1 MLKVIFLCQH
11 IKLPSTRIRV
21 FNLLPILEEENIKVH
36 TVIYPKKIIEK
47 ITLLKSLKHYDIVV
61 LQKKL
66 LTSIESYL
74 LRNFSKKLIFD
85 FDDAIFINDDS
96 AETFESKTRLKR
108 FKKIVS
114 LSDGIIAGNPYLA
127 QKAEEYNKN
136 VYVLPSAVFTKG
148 IPIKSSLKETNDK
161 LVLGW
166 VGGGTNLHHLN
177 IISNAL
183 KTLSREI
190 PFVLRVI
197 SNKKFNLEQIQVE
210 NIEWSIETQDIEI
223 AKFDVGLMPVPKNPW
238 TQGKCSYKALQ
249 YMSAEVVPVA
259 TRFGFNLEVIEDRIT
274 GYLFDSDEEFINCI
288 LDINKDRTKALEMG
302 KRARKVV
309 EERFS
314 ISVIGKRLANILKNF
329 G

>member
-11 IKLPSTRIRV
+11 KNLPSTRIRV
-21 FNLLPILEEENIKVH
+21 FNLLPILEQENIKVN
-36 TVIYPKKIIEK
+36 TLIYPKKISEK
-47 ITLLKSLKHYDIVV
+47 IRLFKSLKHYDVVV

-66 LTSIESYL
+66 LTSFETSL
-74 LRNFSKKLIFD
+74 LRRFSKKLIFD

-96 AETFESKTRLKR
+96 SDTLESTTRLKR
-108 FKKIVS
+108 FKKIAS

-136 VYVLPSAVFTKG
+136 VFILPSAVFTEG
-148 IPIKSSLKETNDK
+148 IPTKSYLQEPNDK

-177 IISNAL
+177 MLSSAL

-197 SNKKFNLEQIQVE
+197 SNKKFNLEQIHVE
-210 NIEWSIETQDIEI
+210 NIDWDIKTQDIEI
-223 AKFDVGLMPVPKNPW
+223 AKFDVGLMPVLKNPW

-249 YMSAEVVPVA
+249 YMAAEVVPVA
-259 TRFGFNLEVIEDRIT
+259 TRFGFNIEVIEDRIT

-288 LDINKDRTKALEMG
+288 LEINKNRTKALEMG
-302 KRARKVV
+302 KRSRKVV
-309 EERFS
+309 EEKFS
-314 ISVIGKRLANILKNF
+314 VSVIGKRLANILKSF

>member
-11 IKLPSTRIRV
+11 KNLPSTRIRV
-21 FNLLPILEEENIKVH
+21 FNLLPILGQENIKAH
-36 TVIYPKKIIEK
+36 TVIYPKKIKEK
-47 ITLLKSLKHYDIVV
+47 INLFKSLKQYDIVV

-96 AETFESKTRLKR
+96 SETLEIKTRQKR
-108 FKKIVS
+108 FKKIIS

-127 QKAEEYNKN
+127 KKAEEYNKN
-136 VYVLPSAVFTKG
+136 VFILPSAVFTEG
-148 IPIKSSLKETNDK
+148 IPTKSTLRETNNK

-177 IISNAL
+177 ILSNAL

-197 SNKKFNLEQIQVE
+197 SNKKFNLEQIHVE
-210 NIEWSIETQDIEI
+210 NIEWNIETQDIEI
-223 AKFDVGLMPVPKNPW
+223 AKFDVGLMPMPKNQW

-259 TRFGFNLEVIEDRIT
+259 TRFGFNIEVIEDRIN
-274 GYLFDSDEEFINCI
+274 GYLFNSDEEFINCI

-302 KRARKVV
+302 KMARKVV
-309 EERFS
+309 EEKFS
-314 ISVIGKRLANILKNF
+314 ISVIGKKLAYILKNF